1 MRQVV
6 RLAAVASSV
15 WPQLEAHYYQIDLLK
30 LRGAKLLNLV
40 YVWYL
45 QTIPSDKI
53 QEVLTEL
60 DDLLPWE
67 DSTSAAA
74 EEIESA
80 SFMAMMAK
88 GEN

>member
-1 MRQVV
+1 M
-6 RLAAVASSV
+6 RLAGLASSV
-15 WPQLEAHYYQIDLLK
+15 WPQLEAHYYQIELLDLHP
-30 LRGAKLLNLV
+30 AKLLNLV

-45 QTIPSDKI
+45 QNIPSDKI
-53 QEVLTEL
+53 DEVLTEL

-67 DSTSAAA
+67 DSTSEAAA
-74 EEIESA
+74 EIESA